1 MDVQML
7 QFETTIECHPL
18 PLVDSHYDLAI
29 FVSLCMTVVLKIW
42 AYDSVI
48 YGNVMK

>member
-29 FVSLCMTVVLKIW
+29 LYLWSIVTMILPSFTS
-42 AYDSVI
+42 
-48 YGNVMK
+48 GR